1 MTTTKHT
8 PGKLVPFWNPNLIGT
23 EQLVNGKTRVLLK
36 CDNINGEPGEERAT
50 VERIIKCWNACEGIN
65 PEAVPE
71 LYRAAWSF
79 VECIGHSQEPE
90 RLQDLIEALKKAEG
104 K

>member
-1 MTTTKHT
+1 MSSTKHT
-8 PGKLVPFWNPNLIGT
+8 PGPIAYNQRPVAH
-23 EQLVNGKTRVLLK
+23 RY
-36 CDNINGEPGEERAT
+36 NIENAKGY
-50 VERIIKCWNACEGIN
+50 IIASARDEDTAARMVACVNACEGIN

-71 LYRAAWSF
+71 LYRAAWNF